1 MDPVSA
7 TTATPATTT
16 PTSAAESARTAFGS
30 NFDTFLT
37 LLTTQLKNQD
47 PLSPMD
53 SSQFTQQLVQF
64 SQVEQSINANQ
75 NLEALISLTKGR
87 ATSDAVGYLGKT
99 VTLTDGTGG
108 LKDGAAHWAYTL
120 QSGSDTTRLT
130 ITNSAGHV
138 VYAADGAT
146 ASGAHDFVWNGKDST
161 GRDLPNGAYTLSVAA
176 KSSDGTS
183 ITTSVSSQGV
193 VDEVNLTGS
202 EPTLMIGA
210 LSVPISKATL
220 ISAQ

>member
-1 MDPVSA
+1 MDPVSSPIVA
-7 TTATPATTT
+7 TTPA
-16 PTSAAESARTAFGS
+16 SAAQDARTKFGS

-64 SQVEQSINANQ
+64 SQVEQSINSNQ
-75 NLEALISLTKGR
+75 NLEALIALTKGR
-87 ATSDAVGYLGKT
+87 ATTDAVGYLGKT

-108 LKDGAAHWAYTL
+108 LKDGEAHWTYKL
-120 QSGSDTTRLT
+120 QSGSDITRLT
-130 ITNSAGHV
+130 ITDSRGHV
-138 VYAADGAT
+138 VYAADGET
-146 ASGAHDFVWNGKDST
+146 TSGAHDFVWDGKDSS

-176 KSSDGTS
+176 KSPDGTA
-183 ITTSVSSQGV
+183 ITTAVSSQGA
-193 VDEVNLTGS
+193 VDEVDLTGT

-210 LSVPISKATL
+210 LAVPISKATL
-220 ISAQ
+220 ISAH